1 MEIYRYFFWILEV
14 ILFNIDYRLFKVSKS
29 KLSSWIE
36 ETKKQ
41 NLGIAPSRPADKI
54 VETGAQNLIVVFN
67 DTLVLWWCI
76 KDRKI
81 LNFV

>member
-67 DTLVLWWCI
+67 DTLVL
-76 KDRKI
+76 
-81 LNFV
+81 

>member
-67 DTLVLWWCI
+67 DTLVLRWCI

>member
-1 MEIYRYFFWILEV
+1 MEIYRYFFWILEL

-67 DTLVLWWCI
+67 DTLVLRWCI

>member
-67 DTLVLWWCI
+67 DTLLLRWCI

>member
-54 VETGAQNLIVVFN
+54 VETGAQNLIAVFN
-67 DTLVLWWCI
+67 DTLVLRWCI

>member
-67 DTLVLWWCI
+67 DTLALRWCI